1 MVRDPA
7 TPPPVVDSPGYDG
20 GDPST
25 TTSATAMGVPKSD
38 DCESQEP
45 RVAANLVE
53 GGNGPAIP
61 VVSAYLV
68 AVDETMASNV
78 GRSPN

>member
-7 TPPPVVDSPGYDG
+7 TPPSAVDSPGYDA
-20 GDPST
+20 GDPVT
-25 TTSATAMGVPKSD
+25 TTSATAAGVPISD

-45 RVAANLVE
+45 GVAASLVQ
-53 GGNGPAIP
+53 GGNGLTIP
-61 VVSAYLV
+61 VVSAYLM

-78 GRSPN
+78 GRSPD